1 MRDQWRLPPCM
12 SPKPFKAPKKGFIHK
27 VMGSLPGTAAD
38 PRWYQGFQKYPHLW
52 DDMCSSPAGQ
62 LMRRCQKGT
71 YRQFNASVT
80 EDGAFKLWQAKR
92 ILARPRMANTPKDLK
107 DEYQCRFLESVEMV
121 SFISQ
126 IYNFNKF
133 EFFKQ
138 KECYFKVMLKKEK
151 VPESGNTKRSITISI
166 KDGNSSAVSISFT
179 VIPLLVSLFI

>member
-121 SFISQ
+121 SYFS
-126 IYNFNKF
+126 NF
-133 EFFKQ
+133 
-138 KECYFKVMLKKEK
+138 V
-151 VPESGNTKRSITISI
+151 
-166 KDGNSSAVSISFT
+166 
-179 VIPLLVSLFI
+179 